1 MRKGMRRFKFIYLI
15 LLLPI
20 LVGCNNGA
28 PKQIQEYDSIPSLAN
43 DSSYK
48 AGDEK
53 PSQQTAGEK
62 PKQQTGSK
70 SLKPHSDSYEEGYQD
85 GEAAAEEDR
94 LIGKPGMQSGDED
107 YEDDEDYEEGYDDGY
122 E

>member
-1 MRKGMRRFKFIYLI
+1 MRRFKFIYLI

-20 LVGCNNGA
+20 LVGCNNST
-28 PKQIQEYDSIPSLAN
+28 PKQVQACDSIPSLAK

-62 PKQQTGSK
+62 PNQQTGSI

>member
-1 MRKGMRRFKFIYLI
+1 MRRFKFIYLI

-20 LVGCNNGA
+20 LVGCNNSM
-28 PKQIQEYDSIPSLAN
+28 PKLVQACDSIPSLAN

-53 PSQQTAGEK
+53 PSQQTVGEK
-62 PKQQTGSK
+62 PKQQTGSI
-70 SLKPHSDSYEEGYQD
+70 SLKPNSDSYEEGYQD